1 MKIKAFLFTLLILFT
16 FNSTVVEA
24 SQLPKQV
31 RDYLTTQKKVPTI
44 RFDGVVTY
52 DKDLLYIPVFPAN
65 PKDVDSLTIAKTYPA
80 NKKMD
85 FLPDVVIFNNGF
97 ALLKVTRVDE
107 STVSVNDIGE
117 WPVEIK
123 TGLIPQDI
131 LVPHGLV
138 LPESLAGIIG
148 DVQIPLVGSAKKTP
162 FVARKKGAP
171 LPSGKR
177 VADTKIYN
185 VPVSLKNKL
194 YFVNNFQTEYL
205 QVFSST
211 VSEPLFSLKTS
222 GVMKDVKPVLNGEFL
237 LVATTNKK
245 NLDVVDIKNEY
256 VAKHIDLTSVP
267 SEIVVDDINKKAYVA
282 SIQDE
287 SLSIIDLSTMTMKEK
302 IQLVG
307 APQRLA
313 ISKDGSQLAYVDMK
327 TSNIYILDLK
337 NDYTNKLITN
347 YPNTTKILLENNVL
361 YIIARTSPALRV
373 VYFDLLQDTQVTKT
387 KKDKKKEAQKRQ
399 EQENEEESFSD
410 DLVTGYDIKEKEKEN
425 VTPIRTYASSIVDV
439 AVGNKPLDLYIRN
452 NKVYVL
458 CAADN
463 SVHIYNPKENTTI
476 VEKLPVDGFSKAF
489 SPVPN
494 SNLAVITNM
503 ANLKYV
509 VFDMDKNKSIQTL
522 PINEYINSI
531 TILERNK

>member
-1 MKIKAFLFTLLILFT
+1 MKIKAILLTLLVLFT
-16 FNSTVVEA
+16 FSATTVDA

-52 DKDLLYIPVFPAN
+52 DKDLMYIPVFPSN
-65 PKDVDSLTIAKTYPA
+65 PKDVENIAISKTYPA
-80 NKKMD
+80 NQKMD
-85 FLPDVVIFNNGF
+85 ALPDVVIFNNGF
-97 ALLKVTRVDE
+97 SLLKVTREDE
-107 STVSVNDIGE
+107 NTLSVKDLEE
-117 WPVEIK
+117 WPVEVK

-162 FVARKKGAP
+162 YVSQKKGAP

-185 VPVSLKNKL
+185 VPTALKNKL

-245 NLDVVDIKNEY
+245 NIDVVDIKNEY
-256 VAKHIDLTSVP
+256 VAKHIDLTSNP
-267 SEIVVDDINKKAYVA
+267 SEIVVDDVNKKAYVA

-287 SLSIIDLSTMTMKEK
+287 SLSVIDLTTMTMKEK

-313 ISKDGSQLAYVDMK
+313 ISKDGDQLAYVDMK

-347 YPNTTKILLENNVL
+347 YPNTTKILLESNVL
-361 YIIARTSPALRV
+361 YVIARTSPALRV
-373 VYFDLLQDTQVTKT
+373 VHFDLLQDTQVTKT
-387 KKDKKKEAQKRQ
+387 KKDKKKETQKKEAQ
-399 EQENEEESFSD
+399 ESEEESFSE
-410 DLVTGYDIKEKEKEN
+410 DLVTGYDLKEKEKDN
-425 VTPIRTYASSIVDV
+425 VNPVKTYASSIVDI
-439 AVGNKPLDLYIRN
+439 AVGKKPLDLYIRN
-452 NKVYVL
+452 NNVYVL
-458 CAADN
+458 CAGDN
-463 SVHIYNPKENTTI
+463 SVYTYNSKENTTI

-522 PINEYINSI
+522 PINEYINTI
-531 TILERNK
+531 TILERTK